1 MMSKVSDLSG
11 GDASRTASGN
21 GSMSANLTR
30 RSFLHHAGSVVAL
43 FAYGQIPTH
52 ASALPDDDAFRL
64 APIGE
69 VVRHLGG
76 TPADSNDIAVT
87 APDVAE
93 NGRNVPVSVTT
104 SLSEVQAIYVL
115 VESNPF
121 PFAAAFSIPE
131 GTDANISVRLKL
143 AQSGK
148 VIGIVRAANELF
160 WASRYVQVTV
170 GGCA

>member
-1 MMSKVSDLSG
+1 
-11 GDASRTASGN
+11 
-21 GSMSANLTR
+21 
-30 RSFLHHAGSVVAL
+30 
-43 FAYGQIPTH
+43 
-52 ASALPDDDAFRL
+52 
-64 APIGE
+64 
-69 VVRHLGG
+69 LGG